1 MEWSSE
7 IWQMATGSTLLIMIF
22 FLFCFATAVPLV
34 RYIGFRLKL
43 QTFKNLPLT
52 VDALDQ
58 KIGGPSEFLWRTNK
72 RMDDQQTQ
80 RQQQQQFFQPTNE
93 PRIQTFGM
101 TMSPQSPQQTTSP
114 TATRKDKSP
123 KKQKSTYVTSQISSS
138 PSSTSSSSRI
148 LSSTSSSPMSTIK
161 SPKRRQ
167 QRRKRSPRRHTR

>member
-1 MEWSSE
+1 
-7 IWQMATGSTLLIMIF
+7 MATGSTLLIMIF

-52 VDALDQ
+52 VDVLDQ

-114 TATRKDKSP
+114 

-148 LSSTSSSPMSTIK
+148 SSSTSSSPMSTIK